1 MFGVCLL
8 IYCYLIWQVPESCP
22 AGSFLEN
29 VTFEVSDSD
38 GLIDES
44 IDGPLHTLNITSNEL
59 PLVEGAQY
67 AIKHGRC
74 VLSRVQLPHEQGTV
88 TIVAC
93 HTSYPDLQIKIQV
106 SITCKISGIF
116 YANVSNVL
124 LNFNLSSFKFNLLI
138 WR

>member
-1 MFGVCLL
+1 L
-8 IYCYLIWQVPESCP
+8 
-22 AGSFLEN
+22 AGSRKLSGRILLGEI
-29 VTFEVSDSD
+29 TFEVSDSD

-74 VLSRVQLPHEQGTV
+74 VLSCVQLPHEQGTV

-93 HTSYPDLQIKIQV
+93 HTSYPDLQIKIQ
-106 SITCKISGIF
+106 
-116 YANVSNVL
+116 YQL
-124 LNFNLSSFKFNLLI
+124 LVRFLAFLCQCFKCTAEF
-138 WR
+138 

>member
-1 MFGVCLL
+1 VF
-8 IYCYLIWQVPESCP
+8 IYRYLIRQVPESCR

-29 VTFEVSDSD
+29 ITFEVYDSD

-59 PLVEGAQY
+59 ALVEGAQY

-88 TIVAC
+88 TIMAY
-93 HTSYPDLQIKIQV
+93 HTYYPDDLHIEIQV
-106 SITCKISGIF
+106 SITCNISGIF
-116 YANVSNVL
+116 YFNVSTVL
-124 LNFNLSSFKFNLLI
+124 LNCLPL
-138 WR
+138 

>member
-22 AGSFLEN
+22 ARSFSEN
-29 VTFEVSDSD
+29 ITFEVSDSD

-44 IDGPLHTLNITSNEL
+44 IDGPLHTLSITSNEL

-67 AIKHGRC
+67 AIKQGRC

-106 SITCKISGIF
+106 SITCNISGIF
-116 YANVSNVL
+116 YVNVSNVL
-124 LNFNLSSFKFNLLI
+124 LNFNLSSFKFNLLV